1 MRVSLAENEVI
12 TMAEMPNLHIWTS
25 NHTYLRD
32 GTNQVSMSVR
42 TYIKNLDDDYN
53 NSTAISEAQVIFSV
67 EGFARFVGEMNE
79 HLEKIK
85 AEVAEVSEVA

>member
-1 MRVSLAENEVI
+1 
-12 TMAEMPNLHIWTS
+12 MAEMPNLHIWTS

-32 GTNQVSMSVR
+32 VTNQVSMSVR

>member
-1 MRVSLAENEVI
+1 
-12 TMAEMPNLHIWTS
+12 
-25 NHTYLRD
+25 
-32 GTNQVSMSVR
+32 MSVR